1 MPKEEG
7 AKGGESYDARMDDEW
22 LGNGLRILRL
32 VDDVFVLD
40 PHHRCGRIGGPWFID
55 QGKLKGSSVEE
66 TPLDILKKR
75 YASGEIDK
83 EEFET
88 MRRELM

>member
-1 MPKEEG
+1 MMPG
-7 AKGGESYDARMDDEW
+7 WMMSGWGMGYGLFGW
-22 LGNGLRILRL
+22 LIMFLFWLLIIAA
-32 VDDVFVLD
+32 VVLGV
-40 PHHRCGRIGGPWFID
+40 RWFMNE
-55 QGKLKGSSVEE
+55 GKLKGLRKKA

-75 YASGEIDK
+75 YASGETDK

>member
-1 MPKEEG
+1 MMPG
-7 AKGGESYDARMDDEW
+7 WMMSGWGMGYGFFGW
-22 LGNGLRILRL
+22 LMMFLFWILII
-32 VDDVFVLD
+32 VAVVLGV
-40 PHHRCGRIGGPWFID
+40 RWFID

-66 TPLDILKKR
+66 IPLDILKKR

>member
-1 MPKEEG
+1 MPG
-7 AKGGESYDARMDDEW
+7 WMMSGWGMGYGFFGW
-22 LGNGLRILRL
+22 LMMFLFWILIIAA
-32 VDDVFVLD
+32 VVLGV
-40 PHHRCGRIGGPWFID
+40 RWFID

-88 MRRELM
+88 MRRGLM

>member
-1 MPKEEG
+1 MSG
-7 AKGGESYDARMDDEW
+7 LGMGYGFFGW
-22 LGNGLRILRL
+22 LMIFLFWVL
-32 VDDVFVLD
+32 VIAAVVLGV
-40 PHHRCGRIGGPWFID
+40 RWFID

>member
-1 MPKEEG
+1 MMPG
-7 AKGGESYDARMDDEW
+7 WMMSGWGMGYGFFGW
-22 LGNGLRILRL
+22 LIMFLFWILIIAA
-32 VDDVFVLD
+32 VVLGV
-40 PHHRCGRIGGPWFID
+40 RWFID

-66 TPLDILKKR
+66 NSLDILKKR

>member
-1 MPKEEG
+1 MMPG
-7 AKGGESYDARMDDEW
+7 WMMSGWGMGYGLFGW
-22 LGNGLRILRL
+22 LMMFLFWILIIAA
-32 VDDVFVLD
+32 VVLGV
-40 PHHRCGRIGGPWFID
+40 RWFID

-75 YASGEIDK
+75 YASGEINK

-88 MRRELM
+88 MRRGLM

>member
-1 MPKEEG
+1 MMMPG
-7 AKGGESYDARMDDEW
+7 WMMSGWGMGYGFFGW
-22 LGNGLRILRL
+22 LMMFLFWILIIAA
-32 VDDVFVLD
+32 VVLGV
-40 PHHRCGRIGGPWFID
+40 RWFID

-83 EEFET
+83 EEFES